1 MLIFTTL
8 AQDMALFNNTKSLLM
23 IELALL
29 TRCLSTALNHGTN
42 GSSLEIFKLA
52 DLGTPPS
59 LLDLSCCP
67 AYHQVEVLTDK
78 MMTCDHLILTVVH
91 QCNILYIL
99 IIQVSNLHCN
109 QRLVLLL
116 NLLLGEYFQIM
127 RFLIKHWYHK
137 TKQAIKKTTKIRKWK
152 WRCWTVVV
160 FAKNVQ
166 IGAFHPAK
174 EGWSPTTN
182 PQHRDE
188 KLAAGHYLG
197 AVSVLRKS
205 LPPRTDPSC

>member
-1 MLIFTTL
+1 MKIPGHGHTPAHAWDGSKLLHWCWFLLYLDQRVGQNQNFGQIIRKLIW
-8 AQDMALFNNTKSLLM
+8 LLYVS
-23 IELALL
+23 IILL
-29 TRCLSTALNHGTN
+29 IT
-42 GSSLEIFKLA
+42 
-52 DLGTPPS
+52 
-59 LLDLSCCP
+59 
-67 AYHQVEVLTDK
+67 
-78 MMTCDHLILTVVH
+78 M
-91 QCNILYIL
+91 

-182 PQHRDE
+182 PQHRDG

-205 LPPRTDPSC
+205 LPPWTDPSC